1 MHEIMQLRIQ
11 YKRTTDKYNDASY
24 AVAVRAPKLT
34 STASITQTVLNM
46 LMSCAI
52 DYHNTTAQSAR
63 IKNTSPNMCHRT

>member
-11 YKRTTDKYNDASY
+11 YKCATDKYDGTIY

-34 STASITQTVLNM
+34 STASITQTVLNT

-52 DYHNTTAQSAR
+52 DYHNTTAKSAR
-63 IKNTSPNMCHRT
+63 IKNTYPNMCHMT